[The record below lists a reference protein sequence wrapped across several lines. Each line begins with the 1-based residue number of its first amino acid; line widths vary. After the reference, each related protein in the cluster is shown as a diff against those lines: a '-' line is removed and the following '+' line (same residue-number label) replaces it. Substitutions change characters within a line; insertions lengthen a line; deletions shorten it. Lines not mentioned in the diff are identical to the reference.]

1 MLKTEEFYVNMGP
14 QHPSMHGVL
23 RLVVKLDGEY
33 IVDCEPVVGYL
44 HRSIEK
50 IAEGKHYGQVIPI
63 TDRLDYVTSM
73 SANYVYVLAVER
85 LGDIVVAPRGDVIR
99 VIMVELNRI
108 ASHLLW
114 FGTNS
119 LELGATTPFL
129 YGFAEREKVLDL
141 FEATC
146 GQRLTYN
153 YLRLGGVAYD
163 LPKSVNFSWT
173 DGPMSFEK
181 ACSKFLTELIPV
193 VDMCEEL
200 LSENVIFLKRT
211 QGVGVLTREMAVA
224 YGCSGPVLRA
234 SGVQYDV
241 RRAVPYSI
249 YEDLEFDIPTRP
261 EGDSWARY
269 RVRMEEIRQSVR
281 IVKQCLEKLPR
292 GRFKT
297 VLPNRV
303 WIEPGEVYSRIE
315 NSRGDMGT
323 YLVSDGSE
331 KPWRCKF
338 RTPSFSNLSVL
349 PHLLKGA
356 LVADL
361 IAIGASLDFVLPE
374 IDR

>member
-1 MLKTEEFYVNMGP
+1 MANTEEFYINMGP

-23 RLVVKLDGEY
+23 RLMVKLDGEY
-33 IVDCEPVVGYL
+33 IVECEPVIGYL

-50 IAEGKHYGQVIPI
+50 IAEGRNFGQFIPV

-85 LGDIVVAPRGDVIR
+85 AADLIPTPRGDVIR
-99 VIMVELNRI
+99 AIMVELNRI

-114 FGTNS
+114 FGTNA

-129 YGFAEREKVLDL
+129 YVFAEREKILDM

-153 YLRLGGVAYD
+153 YLRIGGVAYD
-163 LPKSVNFSWT
+163 LPKQVSFHWT
-173 DGPMSFEK
+173 DGVQSFEK
-181 ACSKFLTELIPV
+181 ACEKFLNGLPPV
-193 VDMCEEL
+193 IDMCEEL

-211 QGVGVLTREMAVA
+211 KGVGVLPKEVA
-224 YGCSGPVLRA
+224 LQYGCTGPNLRA
-234 SGVQYDV
+234 AGVKYDI

-249 YEDLEFDIPTRP
+249 YPELEFDIPTQ
-261 EGDSWARY
+261 EASDCWSRY
-269 RVRMEEIRQSVR
+269 KIRLDEIRESIK
-281 IVKQCLEKLPR
+281 IVKQCLLRLPK
-292 GRFKT
+292 GRFKQ
-297 VLPNRV
+297 VLPNRI
-303 WIEPGEVYSRIE
+303 WIKPNEVYSRIE
-315 NSRGDMGT
+315 NSRGDMGC
-323 YLVSDGSE
+323 YLVTNGAE
-331 KPWRCKF
+331 KSWRCKF